1 MLNGVKNST
10 IDDKGRL
17 AIPAAFR
24 DVLANLSSPVLCTT
38 LKSRSHLLL
47 YPEHSWQ
54 PIEAELLA
62 LPISGN
68 EMLRHF
74 QSLVLTN
81 MERLTTDGSGRVQ
94 LSANLRGLVHLN
106 KDVVVAGRSDRLEIW
121 DRDEWYR
128 QMDAILDIDP
138 QALERELASTNLR
151 I

>member
-17 AIPAAFR
+17 AIPATFR
-24 DVLANLSSPVLCTT
+24 DVLSSLDSAVLCTT

-47 YPEHSWQ
+47 YPEYSWK
-54 PIEAELLA
+54 PIEAELLN

-68 EMLRHF
+68 EVLRHF

-81 MERLTTDGSGRVQ
+81 MERLTPDNSGRIL
-94 LSANLRGLVHLN
+94 LSANLRSLVDLN

-121 DRDEWYR
+121 DREVWYQ
-128 QMDAILDIDP
+128 QMDAILDVDP
-138 QALERELASTNLR
+138 KTLERELASTNLR